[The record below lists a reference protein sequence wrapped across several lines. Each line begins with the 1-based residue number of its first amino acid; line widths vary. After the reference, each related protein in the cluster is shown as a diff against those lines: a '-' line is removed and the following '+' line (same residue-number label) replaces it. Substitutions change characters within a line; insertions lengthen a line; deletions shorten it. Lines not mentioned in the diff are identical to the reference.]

1 MMQMKNREPFPNTLQ
16 SLSLPARQAGGLTI
30 FSAVIL
36 LSLLTLMLVYS
47 SQVQKS
53 EQNVSAN
60 EYRQKLAFHA
70 AESAADQVMEYML
83 ANNFRIL
90 SAETDAVSDGS
101 GGVRAG
107 WFESLTG
114 IWAACPTSPAATHP
128 CGGDIPAG
136 GLASSYFYDNPATTT
151 ANSFDTIPINL
162 DVLPANTTARVSAVI
177 CQIDF
182 SNPGGGCM
190 TAPSAGD
197 DVSQGAFVITLLS
210 YGYTDCTSATD
221 FSSCRVTSTI
231 AVPITSISLA
241 RGSPAVPLTT
251 RTTFPPTGTAE
262 IVPNPN
268 AGGIGVPVSVWA
280 NANPSC
286 SDGAALLGSG
296 SWATCEYHEWY
307 ETDEIP
313 SDMVCSDASC
323 SCSHSEA
330 ISYTVGPEDQLGI
343 DLLEDTQFPCD
354 LFEFYFGVARSE
366 YQLVKSS
373 AKIISDCSSLDQY
386 SQGIYWVSGTECR
399 LDGTTV
405 IGSPARP
412 VMLISAAGTTTFAG
426 NNHIF
431 GVVFVT
437 DVEVPGAAW
446 TASGTNIVY
455 GSAII
460 DADLDAFL
468 GTFQIIY
475 NEDVSLLIAGF
486 TGIGALSGGWRDF
499 GLPVLNWEG

>member
-1 MMQMKNREPFPNTLQ
+1 MKNRRPLPGARQ
-16 SLSLPARQAGGLTI
+16 YLSLPARQAGGLTI

-36 LSLLTLMLVYS
+36 LSLLTLMLIYS
-47 SQVQKS
+47 SQVQRA
-53 EQNVSAN
+53 EQTVSAN

-90 SAETDAVSDGS
+90 SAESDAVSDGS
-101 GGVRAG
+101 GGSRAG
-107 WFESLTG
+107 WFESTVG
-114 IWAACPTSPAATHP
+114 VWTACPSSPATNHP

-136 GLASSYFYDNPATTT
+136 GLASSYFYDDKATTT
-151 ANSFDTIPINL
+151 TDSFDAIPINL
-162 DVLPANTTARVSAVI
+162 SELPADTTARVSAVI

-182 SNPGGGCM
+182 ANPSGGCI

-197 DVSQGAFVITLLS
+197 DISQGVFVITVLS
-210 YGYTDCTSATD
+210 YGYTDCTDPTD
-221 FSSCRVTSTI
+221 FSSCHVTSTI
-231 AVPITSISLA
+231 AVPITSLSLA
-241 RGSPAVPLTT
+241 RGAPAVPLTT

-268 AGGIGVPVSVWA
+268 AGGVGVPVSVWA

-313 SDMVCSDASC
+313 PDMVCSSSSC
-323 SCSHSEA
+323 SCSKSEA
-330 ISYTVGPEDQLGI
+330 LSYTVGPEDQLGI

-354 LFEFYFGVARSE
+354 LFDFYFGVPRSE
-366 YQLVKSS
+366 YQLVKSTS
-373 AKIISDCSSLDQY
+373 KIISDCSNLDQY
-386 SQGIYWVSGTECR
+386 SQGVYWVSGSECR
-399 LDGTTV
+399 LDGSTV
-405 IGSPARP
+405 IGSPSRP
-412 VMLISAAGTTTFAG
+412 VMLISAAGTTTFTG
-426 NNHIF
+426 SNHIF
-431 GVVFVT
+431 GVVFIT
-437 DVEVPGAAW
+437 DVEVPGADW
-446 TASGTNIVY
+446 RASGTNIVY
-455 GSAII
+455 GSVIV
-460 DADLDAFL
+460 DASLDAFL
-468 GTFQIIY
+468 GTFQVVY

-486 TGIGALSGGWRDF
+486 VGIGALSGGWRDF

>member
-1 MMQMKNREPFPNTLQ
+1 MKNRKPLPNSLQ
-16 SLSLPARQAGGLTI
+16 CLRLPARQAGGLTI

-47 SQVQKS
+47 SQVQKA

-90 SAETDAVSDGS
+90 SAEVDAVSDGS
-101 GGVRAG
+101 GGARSG
-107 WFESLTG
+107 WFETLTG
-114 IWAACPTSPAATHP
+114 VWAACPANPTATHP

-136 GLASSYFYDNPATTT
+136 GLASSYFYDDPATTT
-151 ANSFDTIPINL
+151 ANSFDTLPINL
-162 DVLPANTTARVSAVI
+162 NVLPADTTARVSAVI
-177 CQIDF
+177 CRIDF
-182 SNPGGGCM
+182 ANPGAGCM

-210 YGYTDCTSATD
+210 YGYTDCSNPAD
-221 FSSCRVTSTI
+221 FSTCRVTSTI

-296 SWATCEYHEWY
+296 SWATCEFHEWY
-307 ETDEIP
+307 ESDEIP
-313 SDMVCSDASC
+313 SDMVCPSASC
-323 SCSHSEA
+323 SCSQSEA
-330 ISYTVGPEDQLGI
+330 ISYTVGPEDMLGI
-343 DLLEDTQFPCD
+343 DLLEDTAFPCD
-354 LFEFYFGVARSE
+354 LFEFYFGVPRSE
-366 YQLVKSS
+366 YQLVKST

-386 SQGIYWVSGTECR
+386 SQGVYWVSGPECR
-399 LDGTTV
+399 LNGTTA
-405 IGSPARP
+405 IGSPTRP
-412 VMLISAAGTTTFAG
+412 VMLISAAGTTTFTG

-437 DVEVPGAAW
+437 DVEVPGAVWA
-446 TASGTNIVY
+446 ASGTNIVY

-468 GTFQIIY
+468 GTFKIIY
-475 NEDVSLLIAGF
+475 NEDITLLIAGF

>member
-1 MMQMKNREPFPNTLQ
+1 MLFALNDNM
-16 SLSLPARQAGGLTI
+16 SLPKRQHGGLTI

-36 LSLLTLMLVYS
+36 LSLLILMLIYS
-47 SQVQKS
+47 SQVQKA

-70 AESAADQVMEYML
+70 AESAADQVMEYLL

-90 SAETDAVSDGS
+90 SAETDATSDGA

-114 IWAACPTSPAATHP
+114 VWSACPANPAANHP
-128 CGGDIPAG
+128 CGGEIPAG
-136 GLASSYFYDNPATTT
+136 GLSSSYFYDNPATTT
-151 ANSFDTIPINL
+151 ATTYDSIPINL
-162 DVLPANTTARVSAVI
+162 AVLPADSTARVSAVI
-177 CQIDF
+177 CQINF
-182 SNPGGGCM
+182 ENPGAGCLA
-190 TAPSAGD
+190 APSAGD
-197 DVSQGAFVITLLS
+197 DVSDAAFVITLLS
-210 YGYTDCTSATD
+210 YGYTDCTDPTD
-221 FSSCRVTSTI
+221 HTSCRVSATI
-231 AVPITSISLA
+231 AVPVTSLSLA

-251 RTTFPPTGTAE
+251 RSTFPPTGTAE

-268 AGGIGVPVSVWA
+268 AGGVGVPVSVWA

-296 SWATCEYHEWY
+296 SWATCEFHEWY

-313 SDMVCSDASC
+313 GDMVCSGASC

-330 ISYTVGPEDQLGI
+330 ISYTVGLDDMLGI
-343 DLLEDTQFPCD
+343 DLLEDAQFPCD
-354 LFEFYFGVARSE
+354 LFDFYFGVPRSE
-366 YQLVKSS
+366 YQLVKST
-373 AKIISDCSSLDQY
+373 AKIIGDCSSLDEY
-386 SQGIYWVSGTECR
+386 SQGVYWVSGPECR
-399 LDGTTV
+399 LDGNTV
-405 IGSPARP
+405 IGSPNRP
-412 VMLISAAGTTTFAG
+412 VLLISAAESTIFTG
-426 NNHIF
+426 NNNIF

-437 DVEVPGAAW
+437 DVEEPDADW
-446 TASGTNIVY
+446 SASGTNIVY

-460 DADLDAFL
+460 DADLDSFL
-468 GTFQIIY
+468 GTFKVIY

-499 GLPVLNWEG
+499 GLPELNWEG